1 MCKHNSFEYINNGNV
16 SNIHLFEDG
25 LHLLE
30 SGMCILA
37 KNFMCK
43 FNYFFRMQSLNLQ
56 ILSKNRLKYPTNPL
70 IDYLNIN
77 SLRNKII
84 DVRDVIGKLSLDY
97 FVISELKSDES
108 VPSAQFNIS
117 NYDIRN

>member
-97 FVISELKSDES
+97 FVISETKSDES